1 MKVFWVLV
9 EEGSLPVH
17 VLQAIK
23 HIETVLAALGLWV
36 FLYRRNMRHKHLRET
51 TRNHKTQVRKSN
63 WITMYVQ

>member
-1 MKVFWVLV
+1 MQEPFPGCKRLHSSDLHKSEVFWVLV

-36 FLYRRNMRHKHLRET
+36 FSYRRNMRLKHLR
-51 TRNHKTQVRKSN
+51 
-63 WITMYVQ
+63 